1 MFSILRI
8 PFSARRLSPR
18 PRRPR
23 RSARPQRLRPALWLE
38 FLEDRTLLSSG
49 PLGGGPAMRA
59 APLDPAVPGHFAPRS
74 PQPAL
79 RNATVAIP
87 TAQQTLAAGAAAAR
101 TASPTPAAGQALP
114 ESVFIGGFPGGFQT
128 PATST
133 GFNPF
138 TGQSFF
144 TGNPAANFLRGVP
157 NSTNLAN
164 QVPPSLLTAQ
174 VGTTSLPTEQGLL
187 TDWMFRQ
194 HNLPLLLGGGGGANA
209 MLGPNTQD
217 NPRANPG
224 APALQPNGEQEEP
237 APAGD
242 NTAPSDQSGPSNQPA
257 SVPAPVTDGDDRAV
271 LLTRPSAAEKLPGW
285 EIIREKPAEVAQPV
299 PQAAEPAPET
309 PAPLWVRVLSAV
321 SFAAGAVGAVWV
333 PKFGATGMSREDLLA
348 LRRRQPA

>member
-1 MFSILRI
+1 
-8 PFSARRLSPR
+8 
-18 PRRPR
+18 
-23 RSARPQRLRPALWLE
+23 
-38 FLEDRTLLSSG
+38 
-49 PLGGGPAMRA
+49 MRA

-74 PQPAL
+74 PQPAP
-79 RNATVAIP
+79 RNATVATP
-87 TAQQTLAAGAAAAR
+87 TAQQTSAAGAAAAR
-101 TASPTPAAGQALP
+101 TTSPTPAAGQALP

-144 TGNPAANFLRGVP
+144 TGNPAANFLQGVP

-187 TDWMFRQ
+187 TDWMVQQ
-194 HNLPLLLGGGGGANA
+194 HNLPLLLGGGGGQNA

-224 APALQPNGEQEEP
+224 AAALLPNGEQEEP

-242 NTAPSDQSGPSNQPA
+242 NGGGTAVPA
-257 SVPAPVTDGDDRAV
+257 DRPGQVNRPTAVPAPVTGEDDRAV
-271 LLTRPSAAEKLPGW
+271 LLTKPSAAEKLPGW
-285 EIIREKPAEVAQPV
+285 EIVREKPAEVAQPV
-299 PQAAEPAPET
+299 SQAAEPAPET
-309 PAPLWVRVLSAV
+309 PAPLWFRVLSAI

>member
-1 MFSILRI
+1 
-8 PFSARRLSPR
+8 
-18 PRRPR
+18 
-23 RSARPQRLRPALWLE
+23 
-38 FLEDRTLLSSG
+38 
-49 PLGGGPAMRA
+49 MRA
-59 APLDPAVPGHFAPRS
+59 SPLDPAVPGHFAPRS
-74 PQPAL
+74 PQPAP
-79 RNATVAIP
+79 RNATVATP
-87 TAQQTLAAGAAAAR
+87 TAQQTPPAAAAAQA
-101 TASPTPAAGQALP
+101 ASPTPAAGQALP

-144 TGNPAANFLRGVP
+144 TGNPAANFLQGVP
-157 NSTNLAN
+157 NSTSLAN

-187 TDWMFRQ
+187 TDWMFQQ
-194 HNLPLLLGGGGGANA
+194 HNLPLVLGGGGGQNA

-217 NPRANPG
+217 NPRVNPG
-224 APALQPNGEQEEP
+224 AAALLPNGEQEEP

-242 NTAPSDQSGPSNQPA
+242 NGGTTAVSADQPGQVDQPA
-257 SVPAPVTDGDDRAV
+257 SVPAPVTGGDDRPV

-285 EIIREKPAEVAQPV
+285 EIVREAPAEVARPV
-299 PQAAEPAPET
+299 PRAAEPAPEA

-333 PKFGATGMSREDLLA
+333 PKFGATGMRREELLI
-348 LRRRQPA
+348 LRRGTRRQPLHA